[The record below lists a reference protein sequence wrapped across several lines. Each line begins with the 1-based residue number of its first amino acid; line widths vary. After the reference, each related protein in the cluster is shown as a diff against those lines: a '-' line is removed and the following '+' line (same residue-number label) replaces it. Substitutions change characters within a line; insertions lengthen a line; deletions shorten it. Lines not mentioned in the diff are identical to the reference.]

1 MIIDMQQA
9 PPSNVLVGGANVL
22 ETFSRNAAAFNIV
35 DIYKEVITFGL
46 KIAQCVTF
54 SLRGR

>member
-1 MIIDMQQA
+1 MQQA